1 MKGVSA
7 GEISGASASDL
18 HTKLKAL
25 YVKKISLSLSVLRSS
40 ADVPVIFYF
49 MNYTQ
54 VSQKWAGFCGTI
66 SSSVSLYNL
75 YGKA

>member
-1 MKGVSA
+1 
-7 GEISGASASDL
+7 
-18 HTKLKAL
+18 
-25 YVKKISLSLSVLRSS
+25 VKKFSLSLNILRSS

-54 VSQKWAGFCGTI
+54 VSQKWAGLCGTV

-75 YGKA
+75 WGK